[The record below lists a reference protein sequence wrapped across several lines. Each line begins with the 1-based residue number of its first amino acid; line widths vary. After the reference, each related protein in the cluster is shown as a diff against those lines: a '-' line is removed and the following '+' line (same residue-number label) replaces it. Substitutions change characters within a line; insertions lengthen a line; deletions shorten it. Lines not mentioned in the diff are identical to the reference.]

1 MIDYTLGIYQ
11 SIGYKEFHNYLAMSH
26 RSDKAFSDAV
36 ENMKQST
43 RKYAKRQVS
52 WLRNKLLPAT
62 YAANA
67 SAQGTD
73 LVTPTYL
80 LDATELGANWN
91 AGVRN
96 LAQQIT
102 EAFLAK
108 QKLPDPKSLS
118 DSAREMLTIDDK
130 PTNPTAILTARRRTI
145 CPVCTTNTEQPI
157 MIEEGK
163 EWELHQK
170 SRTHRKLV
178 SRAIR
183 LKSGQQRAAS
193 SKTTE
198 GRQTA
203 DREDLDESVMSI
215 FPS

>member
-1 MIDYTLGIYQ
+1 LNEILALHEIASSQSAAPVYPVQTEYLSLGSENLMIDYTLGIYQ

-130 PTNPTAILTARRRTI
+130 PTKFVFICLSGYRLTHP
-145 CPVCTTNTEQPI
+145 CC
-157 MIEEGK
+157 
-163 EWELHQK
+163 
-170 SRTHRKLV
+170 LV
-178 SRAIR
+178 R
-183 LKSGQQRAAS
+183 LP
-193 SKTTE
+193 
-198 GRQTA
+198 
-203 DREDLDESVMSI
+203 
-215 FPS
+215 F